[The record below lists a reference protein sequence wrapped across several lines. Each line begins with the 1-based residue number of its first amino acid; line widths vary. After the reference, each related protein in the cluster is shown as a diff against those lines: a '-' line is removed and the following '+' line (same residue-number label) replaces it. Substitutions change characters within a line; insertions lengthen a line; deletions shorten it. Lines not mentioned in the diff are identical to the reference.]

1 MRQERIAS
9 FQRTLDTCHSQAS
22 ALEASIA
29 AIWQGIFS
37 ARFRDVDADIRATV
51 ICGIGEWMSLN
62 PADFLNDN
70 YLKYVAWAL
79 SDRVSTD
86 CSKTTSG
93 VYYQPNF
100 DDPHWTDSVRGE
112 PQMLAALGLEA
123 WACPGVRCSDGIMS
137 ACRIPT
143 RPLTM
148 KIVRAASA
156 AGDLAACAQV
166 VQDC

>member
-1 MRQERIAS
+1 MWQERIAS
-9 FQRTLDTCHSQAS
+9 FQRTLDACHSQAS

-51 ICGIGEWMSLN
+51 IRGIGEWMSLN

-86 CSKTTSG
+86 CS
-93 VYYQPNF
+93 
-100 DDPHWTDSVRGE
+100 WT
-112 PQMLAALGLEA
+112 
-123 WACPGVRCSDGIMS
+123 IS
-137 ACRIPT
+137 A
-143 RPLTM
+143 
-148 KIVRAASA
+148 
-156 AGDLAACAQV
+156 
-166 VQDC
+166 

>member
-1 MRQERIAS
+1 MVCLQVSVLPEAQHAPPVCQERIAS
-9 FQRTLDTCHSQAS
+9 FQRTLDTCHSQEK

-79 SDRVSTD
+79 SDRVSTG
-86 CSKTTSG
+86 S
-93 VYYQPNF
+93 F
-100 DDPHWTDSVRGE
+100 R
-112 PQMLAALGLEA
+112 
-123 WACPGVRCSDGIMS
+123 
-137 ACRIPT
+137 
-143 RPLTM
+143 
-148 KIVRAASA
+148 RASRVHH
-156 AGDLAACAQV
+156 Q
-166 VQDC
+166 